1 MRKYIIPFIAAAFLV
16 LALVLVVRSQPVR
29 KSSPPPKIPPV
40 ALYEHTVGGVGLV
53 EANTEN
59 IAIGTQIAGI
69 VSRVYVVYGSFVK
82 AGDPLFMID
91 DRELKADLNVKR
103 TELQVAE
110 AELSDARNNLV
121 LAERVVDKR
130 AIRVEEL
137 DQRRFAVQIAEAKIA
152 QAQAAM
158 KFTETD
164 LDRLTVRA
172 PVAGQILQVK
182 VRVGEF
188 APTGVLQTP
197 LMMLGNVDP
206 LHIRVDVD
214 EHEAYKVHPGDS
226 AYGMIRGDSR
236 IRVPLKFVR
245 FEPYV
250 VPKKSLT
257 GDSTERVDTRV
268 LQVIYS
274 FNRGEMPV
282 YVGEQ
287 MDVYIDTS
295 EANAAIENA
304 ANAVVTGDKQ

>member
-1 MRKYIIPFIAAAFLV
+1 MRKYSIPFIAAAFLV
-16 LALVLVVRSQPVR
+16 FALVLVVRSQPIR
-29 KSSPPPKIPPV
+29 KPASPPKIPPV
-40 ALYEHTVGGVGLV
+40 APFEHTVGGVGLV

-69 VSRVYVVYGSFVK
+69 VSKVYVVYGSFVK
-82 AGDPLFMID
+82 AGDPLFTID
-91 DRELKADLNVKR
+91 DRELKAELNVRR
-103 TELQVAE
+103 TELRVAE

-121 LAERVVDKR
+121 LAERVGDKR

-137 DQRRFAVQIAEAKIA
+137 DRRRFAVQIAEAKVA
-152 QAQAAM
+152 QAQASM

-172 PVAGQILQVK
+172 PVAAQVLQVK

-188 APTGVLQTP
+188 APTGALQTP

-206 LHIRVDVD
+206 LHIRVDID
-214 EHEAYKVHPGDS
+214 EHEAYKVHPDDS
-226 AYGMIRGDSR
+226 AYAMIRGDSQ
-236 IRVPLKFVR
+236 IRVPLTFVR

-268 LQVIYS
+268 LQVLYS
-274 FNRGEMPV
+274 FDRGEKPI

-287 MDVYIDTS
+287 MDVYIEAS
-295 EANAAIENA
+295 EANTARQNMLA
-304 ANAVVTGDKQ
+304 TGGRQ